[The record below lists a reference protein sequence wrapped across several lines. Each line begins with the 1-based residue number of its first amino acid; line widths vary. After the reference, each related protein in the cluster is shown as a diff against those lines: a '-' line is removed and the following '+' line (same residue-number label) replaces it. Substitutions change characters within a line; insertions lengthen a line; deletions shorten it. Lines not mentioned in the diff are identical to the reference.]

1 MQKKDFWK
9 GFGAA
14 LVLMAVVYFGGQF
27 LAQMN
32 IALPF
37 GMSTMAK
44 IRQIEKT
51 LDTYYVEDYDKELAE
66 ELMYTGLA
74 AGVGDPYTYYLSADS
89 LAEQMEK
96 NSGHFVGIGV
106 EIYAGDDG
114 YIVVS
119 SVTPGGPAEAAG
131 ILAEDKI
138 TEVDGESITG
148 KTAADVSAL
157 VKGEAGTDVTL
168 TIFRESTGEVLE
180 KTVTR
185 QDIQVK
191 TVSWRMMDDNI
202 GYIAITNFRENT
214 YSQFKEALDMLEA
227 EGMEKLVLD
236 LRNNTGGLVKS
247 AHEIGEELLP
257 EGIMVYTMD
266 KDGNREDTLCDDVY
280 NDVPLVVL
288 VNGNSAS
295 AAEILAGAIQDTG
308 RGQLIGTTTFGKGLV
323 QRLFTLPDGSGLN
336 VTIQKY
342 YTPNGTSIHGVGITP
357 DYEVE
362 LPEEYAQQTNIP
374 AEADTQ
380 LQKAVEV
387 LSEKTYNIV
396 KKQIFSEKRLFN
408 RLCFRYTDKKSMS
421 R

>member
-14 LVLMAVVYFGGQF
+14 FVLLAVIYFGGQF

-37 GMSTMAK
+37 GMSNMAK
-44 IRQIEKT
+44 ICQIEEM

-66 ELMYTGLA
+66 ELMYTGLV

-89 LAEQMEK
+89 LAEQVEK

-138 TEVDGESITG
+138 TEVDGENITG

-157 VKGEAGTDVTL
+157 VKGEEGTDVTL
-168 TIFRESTGEVLE
+168 TIFRESAGEVLE

-185 QDIQVK
+185 QDIQVQ

-202 GYIAITNFRENT
+202 GYISITNFRENT
-214 YSQFKEALDMLEA
+214 HNQFKEALDTLEA

-266 KDGNREDTLCDDVY
+266 KEGNREDTLCDDVY
-280 NDVPLVVL
+280 NDVPMVVL

-308 RGQLIGTTTFGKGLV
+308 RGELIGTTTFGKGLV

-387 LSEKTYNIV
+387 LSEKNI
-396 KKQIFSEKRLFN
+396 
-408 RLCFRYTDKKSMS
+408 
-421 R
+421 

>member
-44 IRQIEKT
+44 IRQIEEM

-66 ELMYTGLA
+66 ELMYTGLV

-89 LAEQMEK
+89 LAEQVEK

-157 VKGEAGTDVTL
+157 VKGEEGTDVTL

-185 QDIQVK
+185 QDIQVQ

-202 GYIAITNFRENT
+202 GYISITNFRENT
-214 YSQFKEALDMLEA
+214 YNQFKEALDTLEA

-266 KDGNREDTLCDDVY
+266 KEGNREDTLCDDVY
-280 NDVPLVVL
+280 NDVPMVVL

-308 RGQLIGTTTFGKGLV
+308 RGELIGTTTFGKGLV

-387 LSEKTYNIV
+387 LSEKNI
-396 KKQIFSEKRLFN
+396 
-408 RLCFRYTDKKSMS
+408 
-421 R
+421 

>member
-14 LVLMAVVYFGGQF
+14 FVLLAVIYFGGQF

-37 GMSTMAK
+37 GMSNTAK
-44 IRQIEKT
+44 IRQIEEM

-66 ELMYTGLA
+66 ELMYTGLV

-89 LAEQMEK
+89 LAEQVEK

-157 VKGEAGTDVTL
+157 VKGEEGTDVTL
-168 TIFRESTGEVLE
+168 TIFRENTGEVLE

-185 QDIQVK
+185 QDIQVQ

-202 GYIAITNFRENT
+202 GYISITNFRENT
-214 YSQFKEALDMLEA
+214 YSQFKEALDTLEA

-266 KDGNREDTLCDDVY
+266 KEGNREDTLCDDVY
-280 NDVPLVVL
+280 NDVPMVVL

-308 RGQLIGTTTFGKGLV
+308 RGELIGTTTFGKGLV

-342 YTPNGTSIHGVGITP
+342 YTPNGTSIHGVGIIP

-387 LSEKTYNIV
+387 LSEKNI
-396 KKQIFSEKRLFN
+396 
-408 RLCFRYTDKKSMS
+408 
-421 R
+421 

>member
-44 IRQIEKT
+44 IRQIEEM

-66 ELMYTGLA
+66 ELMYTGLV

-89 LAEQMEK
+89 LAEQVEK

-157 VKGEAGTDVTL
+157 VKGEEGTDVTL

-185 QDIQVK
+185 QDIQVQ

-202 GYIAITNFRENT
+202 GYISITNFRENT
-214 YSQFKEALDMLEA
+214 HNQFKEALDTLEA

-266 KDGNREDTLCDDVY
+266 KEGNREDTLCDDVY
-280 NDVPLVVL
+280 NDVPMVVL

-308 RGQLIGTTTFGKGLV
+308 RGELIGTTTFGKGLV

-387 LSEKTYNIV
+387 LSEKNI
-396 KKQIFSEKRLFN
+396 
-408 RLCFRYTDKKSMS
+408 
-421 R
+421 

>member
-14 LVLMAVVYFGGQF
+14 FVLLAVIYFGGQF

-37 GMSTMAK
+37 GMSNTAK
-44 IRQIEKT
+44 ICQIEEM

-66 ELMYTGLA
+66 ELMYTGLV

-89 LAEQMEK
+89 LAEQVEK

-185 QDIQVK
+185 QDIQVQ

-202 GYIAITNFRENT
+202 GYISITNFRENT
-214 YSQFKEALDMLEA
+214 HNQFKEALDTLEA

-266 KDGNREDTLCDDVY
+266 KEGNREDTLCDDVY
-280 NDVPLVVL
+280 NDVPMVVL

-308 RGQLIGTTTFGKGLV
+308 RGELIGTTTFGKGLV

-380 LQKAVEV
+380 LQKAMEV
-387 LSEKTYNIV
+387 LSEKNI
-396 KKQIFSEKRLFN
+396 
-408 RLCFRYTDKKSMS
+408 
-421 R
+421 

>member
-14 LVLMAVVYFGGQF
+14 LVMMAVVYFGGQF

-387 LSEKTYNIV
+387 LSEKNI
-396 KKQIFSEKRLFN
+396 
-408 RLCFRYTDKKSMS
+408 
-421 R
+421 

>member
-9 GFGAA
+9 GFGATF
-14 LVLMAVVYFGGQF
+14 VLLAVIYFGGQF

-37 GMSTMAK
+37 GMSNMAK
-44 IRQIEKT
+44 ICQIEEM

-66 ELMYTGLA
+66 ELMYTGLV

-89 LAEQMEK
+89 LAEQVEK

-157 VKGEAGTDVTL
+157 VKGEEGTDVTL

-185 QDIQVK
+185 QDIQVQ

-202 GYIAITNFRENT
+202 GYISITNFRENT
-214 YSQFKEALDMLEA
+214 YNQFKEALDTLEA

-266 KDGNREDTLCDDVY
+266 KEGNREDTLCDDVY
-280 NDVPLVVL
+280 NDVPMVVL

-295 AAEILAGAIQDTG
+295 AAEILAGAIQDTD
-308 RGQLIGTTTFGKGLV
+308 RGELIGTTTFGKGLV

-387 LSEKTYNIV
+387 LSEKNI
-396 KKQIFSEKRLFN
+396 
-408 RLCFRYTDKKSMS
+408 
-421 R
+421 

>member
-14 LVLMAVVYFGGQF
+14 LVLMAIVYFGGQF

-32 IALPF
+32 VALPF

-74 AGVGDPYTYYLSADS
+74 AGVGDPYTYYLPAES
-89 LAEQMEK
+89 LAEQVEK

-119 SVTPGGPAEAAG
+119 SVTAGGPAEAAG

-157 VKGEAGTDVTL
+157 VKGEEGTDVTL

-185 QDIQVK
+185 QDIQVQ

-202 GYIAITNFRENT
+202 GYISITNFRENT
-214 YSQFKEALDMLEA
+214 YSQFKEALDTLEV

-266 KDGNREDTLCDDVY
+266 KEGNREDTLCDDVY
-280 NDVPLVVL
+280 NDVPMVVL

-308 RGQLIGTTTFGKGLV
+308 RGELIGTTTFGKGLV

-387 LSEKTYNIV
+387 LSEKNI
-396 KKQIFSEKRLFN
+396 
-408 RLCFRYTDKKSMS
+408 
-421 R
+421 

>member
-14 LVLMAVVYFGGQF
+14 FVLLAVIYFGGQF

-37 GMSTMAK
+37 GMSNTVK
-44 IRQIEKT
+44 IRQIEEM

-66 ELMYTGLA
+66 ELMYTGLV

-89 LAEQMEK
+89 LAEQVEK

-157 VKGEAGTDVTL
+157 VKGEEGTDVTL

-185 QDIQVK
+185 QDIQVQ

-202 GYIAITNFRENT
+202 GYISITNFRENT
-214 YSQFKEALDMLEA
+214 YNQFKEALDTLEA

-266 KDGNREDTLCDDVY
+266 KEGNREDTLCDDVY
-280 NDVPLVVL
+280 NDVPMVVL

-308 RGQLIGTTTFGKGLV
+308 RGELIGTTTFGKGLV
-323 QRLFTLPDGSGLN
+323 QRIFTLPDGSGLN

-387 LSEKTYNIV
+387 LSEKNI
-396 KKQIFSEKRLFN
+396 
-408 RLCFRYTDKKSMS
+408 
-421 R
+421 

>member
-14 LVLMAVVYFGGQF
+14 FVLLAVIYFGGQF

-37 GMSTMAK
+37 GMSNTAK
-44 IRQIEKT
+44 IRQIEEM

-66 ELMYTGLA
+66 ELMYTGLV

-89 LAEQMEK
+89 LAEQVEK

-157 VKGEAGTDVTL
+157 VKGEEGTDVTL

-185 QDIQVK
+185 QDIQVQ
-191 TVSWRMMDDNI
+191 TVSWCMMDDNI
-202 GYIAITNFRENT
+202 GYISITNFRENT
-214 YSQFKEALDMLEA
+214 YNQFKEALDTLEA

-266 KDGNREDTLCDDVY
+266 KEGNREDTLCDDVY
-280 NDVPLVVL
+280 NDVPMVVL

-308 RGQLIGTTTFGKGLV
+308 RGELIGTTTFGKGLV

-387 LSEKTYNIV
+387 LSEKNI
-396 KKQIFSEKRLFN
+396 
-408 RLCFRYTDKKSMS
+408 
-421 R
+421 

>member
-14 LVLMAVVYFGGQF
+14 FVLLAVIYFGGQF

-74 AGVGDPYTYYLSADS
+74 AGVGDPYTYYLSTDS
-89 LAEQMEK
+89 LAEQVEK

-157 VKGEAGTDVTL
+157 VKGEEGTDVTL

-185 QDIQVK
+185 QDIQVQ

-202 GYIAITNFRENT
+202 GYISITNFRENT
-214 YSQFKEALDMLEA
+214 YSQFKEALDTLEA

-266 KDGNREDTLCDDVY
+266 KEGNREDTLCDDVY
-280 NDVPLVVL
+280 NDVPMVVL

-308 RGQLIGTTTFGKGLV
+308 RGELIGTTTFGKGLV

-387 LSEKTYNIV
+387 LSEKNI
-396 KKQIFSEKRLFN
+396 
-408 RLCFRYTDKKSMS
+408 
-421 R
+421 

>member
-14 LVLMAVVYFGGQF
+14 FVLLAVICFGGQF

-37 GMSTMAK
+37 GMSNTAK
-44 IRQIEKT
+44 IRQIEEM

-66 ELMYTGLA
+66 ELMYTGLV

-89 LAEQMEK
+89 LAEQVEK

-148 KTAADVSAL
+148 KTAADVSSL
-157 VKGEAGTDVTL
+157 VKGEEGTDVTL

-191 TVSWRMMDDNI
+191 TVSWSMMDDNI
-202 GYIAITNFRENT
+202 GYISITNFRENT
-214 YSQFKEALDMLEA
+214 YSQFKEALDTLEA

-266 KDGNREDTLCDDVY
+266 KEGNREDTLCDDVY
-280 NDVPLVVL
+280 NDVPMVVL

-308 RGQLIGTTTFGKGLV
+308 RGELIGTTTFGKGLV

-387 LSEKTYNIV
+387 LSEKNI
-396 KKQIFSEKRLFN
+396 
-408 RLCFRYTDKKSMS
+408 
-421 R
+421 

>member
-14 LVLMAVVYFGGQF
+14 FVLLAVIYFGGQF

-37 GMSTMAK
+37 GMSNTAK
-44 IRQIEKT
+44 IRQIEEM

-66 ELMYTGLA
+66 ELMYTGLV

-89 LAEQMEK
+89 LAEQVEK

-157 VKGEAGTDVTL
+157 VKGEEGTDVTL

-185 QDIQVK
+185 QDIQVQ

-202 GYIAITNFRENT
+202 GYISITNFRENT
-214 YSQFKEALDMLEA
+214 YNQFKEALDTLEA

-266 KDGNREDTLCDDVY
+266 KAGNREDTLCDDVY
-280 NDVPLVVL
+280 NDVPMVVL

-308 RGQLIGTTTFGKGLV
+308 RGELIGTTTFGKGLV

-387 LSEKTYNIV
+387 LSEKNI
-396 KKQIFSEKRLFN
+396 
-408 RLCFRYTDKKSMS
+408 
-421 R
+421 

>member
-14 LVLMAVVYFGGQF
+14 FVLLAVIYFGGQF

-37 GMSTMAK
+37 GMSNTAK
-44 IRQIEKT
+44 IRQIEEM

-66 ELMYTGLA
+66 ELMYTGLV

-89 LAEQMEK
+89 LAEQVEK

-157 VKGEAGTDVTL
+157 VKGEEGTDVTL

-185 QDIQVK
+185 QDIQVQ

-202 GYIAITNFRENT
+202 GYISITNFRENT
-214 YSQFKEALDMLEA
+214 YNQFKEALDTLEA

-266 KDGNREDTLCDDVY
+266 KEGNREDTLCDDVY
-280 NDVPLVVL
+280 NDVPMVVL

-308 RGQLIGTTTFGKGLV
+308 RGELIGTTTFGKGLV

-374 AEADTQ
+374 AEVDTQ

-387 LSEKTYNIV
+387 LSEKNI
-396 KKQIFSEKRLFN
+396 
-408 RLCFRYTDKKSMS
+408 
-421 R
+421 

>member
-14 LVLMAVVYFGGQF
+14 FVLLAVIYFGGQF

-37 GMSTMAK
+37 GMSNTAK
-44 IRQIEKT
+44 IRQIEEM

-66 ELMYTGLA
+66 ELMYTGLV

-89 LAEQMEK
+89 LAEQVEK

-157 VKGEAGTDVTL
+157 VKGEEGTDVTL

-185 QDIQVK
+185 QDIQVQ

-202 GYIAITNFRENT
+202 GYISITNFRENT
-214 YSQFKEALDMLEA
+214 YNQLKEALDTLEA

-266 KDGNREDTLCDDVY
+266 KEGNREDTLCDDVY
-280 NDVPLVVL
+280 NDLPMVVL

-308 RGQLIGTTTFGKGLV
+308 RGELIGTTTFGKGLV

-387 LSEKTYNIV
+387 LSEKNI
-396 KKQIFSEKRLFN
+396 
-408 RLCFRYTDKKSMS
+408 
-421 R
+421 

>member
-214 YSQFKEALDMLEA
+214 YSQFKEALDVLEA

-257 EGIMVYTMD
+257 ESIMVYTMD

-387 LSEKTYNIV
+387 LSEKNI
-396 KKQIFSEKRLFN
+396 
-408 RLCFRYTDKKSMS
+408 
-421 R
+421 

>member
-14 LVLMAVVYFGGQF
+14 FVLLAVIYFGGQF

-37 GMSTMAK
+37 GMSNTVK
-44 IRQIEKT
+44 IRQIEEM

-66 ELMYTGLA
+66 ELMYTGLV

-89 LAEQMEK
+89 LAEQVEK

-185 QDIQVK
+185 QDIQVQ

-202 GYIAITNFRENT
+202 GYISITNFRENT
-214 YSQFKEALDMLEA
+214 HNQFKEALDTLEA

-266 KDGNREDTLCDDVY
+266 KEGNREDTLCDDVY
-280 NDVPLVVL
+280 NDVPMVVL

-308 RGQLIGTTTFGKGLV
+308 RGELIGTTTFGKGLV

-380 LQKAVEV
+380 LQKAMEV
-387 LSEKTYNIV
+387 LSEKNI
-396 KKQIFSEKRLFN
+396 
-408 RLCFRYTDKKSMS
+408 
-421 R
+421 

>member
-14 LVLMAVVYFGGQF
+14 FVLLAVIYFGGQF

-37 GMSTMAK
+37 GMSNTAK
-44 IRQIEKT
+44 IRQIEEM

-66 ELMYTGLA
+66 ELMYTGLV

-89 LAEQMEK
+89 LAEQVEK

-157 VKGEAGTDVTL
+157 VKGEEGTDVTL

-185 QDIQVK
+185 QDIQVQ

-202 GYIAITNFRENT
+202 GYISITNFRENT
-214 YSQFKEALDMLEA
+214 YSQFKEALDTLEA

-266 KDGNREDTLCDDVY
+266 KEGNREDTLCDDVY

-308 RGQLIGTTTFGKGLV
+308 RGKLIGTTTFGKGLV

-387 LSEKTYNIV
+387 LSEKNI
-396 KKQIFSEKRLFN
+396 
-408 RLCFRYTDKKSMS
+408 
-421 R
+421 

>member
-14 LVLMAVVYFGGQF
+14 FVLLAVIYFGGQF

-37 GMSTMAK
+37 GMSNTVK
-44 IRQIEKT
+44 IRQIEEM

-66 ELMYTGLA
+66 ELMYTGLV

-89 LAEQMEK
+89 LAEQVEK

-106 EIYAGDDG
+106 EIYAGDGG

-148 KTAADVSAL
+148 KTAADVTAL
-157 VKGEAGTDVTL
+157 VKGEEGTDVTL

-185 QDIQVK
+185 QDIQVQ

-202 GYIAITNFRENT
+202 GYISIMNFRENT
-214 YSQFKEALDMLEA
+214 YNQFKEALDTLEA

-266 KDGNREDTLCDDVY
+266 KEGNREDTLCDDVY
-280 NDVPLVVL
+280 NDVPMVVL

-308 RGQLIGTTTFGKGLV
+308 RGELIGTTTFGKGLV

-387 LSEKTYNIV
+387 LSEKNI
-396 KKQIFSEKRLFN
+396 
-408 RLCFRYTDKKSMS
+408 
-421 R
+421 

>member
-37 GMSTMAK
+37 GMSNTAK
-44 IRQIEKT
+44 IRQIEEM

-66 ELMYTGLA
+66 ELMYTGLV

-89 LAEQMEK
+89 LAEQVEK

-157 VKGEAGTDVTL
+157 VKGEEGTDVTL

-202 GYIAITNFRENT
+202 GYISITNFRENT
-214 YSQFKEALDMLEA
+214 YSQFKEALDTLEA

-266 KDGNREDTLCDDVY
+266 KEGNREDTLCDDVY
-280 NDVPLVVL
+280 NDVPMVVL

-308 RGQLIGTTTFGKGLV
+308 RGELIGTTTFGKGLV

-387 LSEKTYNIV
+387 LSEKNI
-396 KKQIFSEKRLFN
+396 
-408 RLCFRYTDKKSMS
+408 
-421 R
+421 

>member
-14 LVLMAVVYFGGQF
+14 FVLLAVIYFGGQF

-37 GMSTMAK
+37 GMSNTAK
-44 IRQIEKT
+44 IRQIEEM

-66 ELMYTGLA
+66 ELMYTGLV

-89 LAEQMEK
+89 LAEQVEK

-157 VKGEAGTDVTL
+157 VKGEEGTDVTL

-185 QDIQVK
+185 QDIQVQ

-202 GYIAITNFRENT
+202 GYISITNFRENT
-214 YSQFKEALDMLEA
+214 YSQFKEALDTLEA

-266 KDGNREDTLCDDVY
+266 KEGNREDTLCDDVY
-280 NDVPLVVL
+280 NDVPMVVL

-308 RGQLIGTTTFGKGLV
+308 RGELIGTTTFGKGLV

-362 LPEEYAQQTNIP
+362 LPEEYAQQTNIL

-387 LSEKTYNIV
+387 LSEKNI
-396 KKQIFSEKRLFN
+396 
-408 RLCFRYTDKKSMS
+408 
-421 R
+421 

>member
-9 GFGAA
+9 VFGAA

-191 TVSWRMMDDNI
+191 TVSWRMMEDNI

-387 LSEKTYNIV
+387 LSEKNI
-396 KKQIFSEKRLFN
+396 
-408 RLCFRYTDKKSMS
+408 
-421 R
+421 

>member
-14 LVLMAVVYFGGQF
+14 FVLLAVIYFGGQF

-37 GMSTMAK
+37 GMSNTAK
-44 IRQIEKT
+44 IRQIEEM

-66 ELMYTGLA
+66 ELMYTGLV

-89 LAEQMEK
+89 LAEQVEK

-157 VKGEAGTDVTL
+157 VKGEEGTDVTL

-185 QDIQVK
+185 QDIQVQ

-202 GYIAITNFRENT
+202 GYISITNFRENT
-214 YSQFKEALDMLEA
+214 YNQFKEALDTLEA

-236 LRNNTGGLVKS
+236 LRNNTGGLIKS

-266 KDGNREDTLCDDVY
+266 KEGNREDTLCDDVY
-280 NDVPLVVL
+280 NDVPMVVL

-308 RGQLIGTTTFGKGLV
+308 RGELIGTTTFGKGLV

-387 LSEKTYNIV
+387 LSEKNI
-396 KKQIFSEKRLFN
+396 
-408 RLCFRYTDKKSMS
+408 
-421 R
+421 

>member
-14 LVLMAVVYFGGQF
+14 FVLLAVIYFGGQF

-37 GMSTMAK
+37 GMSNTAK
-44 IRQIEKT
+44 ICQIEEM

-66 ELMYTGLA
+66 ELMYTGLV

-89 LAEQMEK
+89 LAEQVEK

-157 VKGEAGTDVTL
+157 VKGEEGTDVTL

-185 QDIQVK
+185 QDIQVQ

-202 GYIAITNFRENT
+202 GYISITNFRENT
-214 YSQFKEALDMLEA
+214 HNQFKEALDTLEA

-266 KDGNREDTLCDDVY
+266 KEGNREDTLCDDVY
-280 NDVPLVVL
+280 NDVPMVVL

-308 RGQLIGTTTFGKGLV
+308 RGELIGTTTFGKGLV

-362 LPEEYAQQTNIP
+362 LPEEYAQQANIP

-387 LSEKTYNIV
+387 LSEKNI
-396 KKQIFSEKRLFN
+396 
-408 RLCFRYTDKKSMS
+408 
-421 R
+421 

>member
-14 LVLMAVVYFGGQF
+14 FVLLAVIYFGGQF

-37 GMSTMAK
+37 GMSNTAK
-44 IRQIEKT
+44 IRQIEEM

-66 ELMYTGLA
+66 ELMYTGLV

-89 LAEQMEK
+89 LAEQVEK

-157 VKGEAGTDVTL
+157 VKGEEGTDVTL

-185 QDIQVK
+185 QDIQVQ

-202 GYIAITNFRENT
+202 GYISITNFRENT
-214 YSQFKEALDMLEA
+214 YNQFKEALDTLEA

-266 KDGNREDTLCDDVY
+266 KEGNREDTLCDDVY
-280 NDVPLVVL
+280 NDVPMVVL

-308 RGQLIGTTTFGKGLV
+308 RGELIGTTTFGKGLV

-342 YTPNGTSIHGVGITP
+342 YAPNGTSIHGVGITP

-387 LSEKTYNIV
+387 LSEKNI
-396 KKQIFSEKRLFN
+396 
-408 RLCFRYTDKKSMS
+408 
-421 R
+421 

>member
-14 LVLMAVVYFGGQF
+14 FVLLAVIYFGGQF

-32 IALPF
+32 IAL
-37 GMSTMAK
+37 
-44 IRQIEKT
+44 

-66 ELMYTGLA
+66 ELMYTGLV

-89 LAEQMEK
+89 LAEQVEK

-157 VKGEAGTDVTL
+157 VKGEEGTDVTL

-185 QDIQVK
+185 QDIQVQ

-202 GYIAITNFRENT
+202 GYISITNFRENT
-214 YSQFKEALDMLEA
+214 HNQFKEALDTLEA

-266 KDGNREDTLCDDVY
+266 KEGNREDTLCDDVY
-280 NDVPLVVL
+280 NDVPMVVL

-308 RGQLIGTTTFGKGLV
+308 RGELIGTTTFGKGLV

-387 LSEKTYNIV
+387 LSEKNI
-396 KKQIFSEKRLFN
+396 
-408 RLCFRYTDKKSMS
+408 
-421 R
+421 

>member
-44 IRQIEKT
+44 IRQIEKA

-89 LAEQMEK
+89 LAGQMEK

-191 TVSWRMMDDNI
+191 TVSWRMMEDNI

-387 LSEKTYNIV
+387 LSEKNI
-396 KKQIFSEKRLFN
+396 
-408 RLCFRYTDKKSMS
+408 
-421 R
+421 

>member
-14 LVLMAVVYFGGQF
+14 FVLLAVIYFGGQF

-37 GMSTMAK
+37 GMSNMAK
-44 IRQIEKT
+44 ICQIEEM

-66 ELMYTGLA
+66 ELMYTGLV

-89 LAEQMEK
+89 LAEQVEK

-157 VKGEAGTDVTL
+157 VKGEEGTDVTL

-185 QDIQVK
+185 QDIQVQ

-202 GYIAITNFRENT
+202 GYISITNFRENT
-214 YSQFKEALDMLEA
+214 YNQFKEALDTLEA

-266 KDGNREDTLCDDVY
+266 KEGNREDTLCDDVY
-280 NDVPLVVL
+280 NDVPMVVL

-308 RGQLIGTTTFGKGLV
+308 RGELIGTTTFGKGLV

-362 LPEEYAQQTNIP
+362 LPEEYAQQANIP

-387 LSEKTYNIV
+387 LSEKNI
-396 KKQIFSEKRLFN
+396 
-408 RLCFRYTDKKSMS
+408 
-421 R
+421 

>member
-14 LVLMAVVYFGGQF
+14 FVLLAVIYFGGQF

-37 GMSTMAK
+37 GMSNTAK
-44 IRQIEKT
+44 IRQIEEM

-66 ELMYTGLA
+66 ELMYTGLV

-157 VKGEAGTDVTL
+157 VKGEEGTDVTL

-185 QDIQVK
+185 QDIQVQ

-202 GYIAITNFRENT
+202 GYISITNFRENT
-214 YSQFKEALDMLEA
+214 YSQFKEALDTLEA

-266 KDGNREDTLCDDVY
+266 KEGNREDTLCDDVY

-387 LSEKTYNIV
+387 LSEKNI
-396 KKQIFSEKRLFN
+396 
-408 RLCFRYTDKKSMS
+408 
-421 R
+421 

>member
-14 LVLMAVVYFGGQF
+14 VVLMAAVSVGGQL

-32 IALPF
+32 VALPF
-37 GMSTMAK
+37 GLSSMAK

-51 LDTYYVEDYDKELAE
+51 LDTYYVEEYDKELSE

-74 AGVGDPYTYYLSADS
+74 AGVGDPYTYYLPAES

-119 SVTPGGPAEAAG
+119 GVTPGGPAEAAG

-191 TVSWRMMDDNI
+191 TVSWRMMEDNI

-214 YSQFKEALDMLEA
+214 YSQFKEALDTLEA

-266 KDGNREDTLCDDVY
+266 KEGNREDTLCDDVY

-308 RGQLIGTTTFGKGLV
+308 RGELIGTTTFGKGLV

-362 LPEEYAQQTNIP
+362 LPEEYAQQTEIP
-374 AEADTQ
+374 AEADVQ

-387 LSEKTYNIV
+387 LSEKNI
-396 KKQIFSEKRLFN
+396 
-408 RLCFRYTDKKSMS
+408 
-421 R
+421 

>member
-266 KDGNREDTLCDDVY
+266 KDANREDTLCDDVY

-387 LSEKTYNIV
+387 LSEKNI
-396 KKQIFSEKRLFN
+396 
-408 RLCFRYTDKKSMS
+408 
-421 R
+421 

>member
-1 MQKKDFWK
+1 LQKKDFWK

-14 LVLMAVVYFGGQF
+14 FVLLAVIYFGGQF

-37 GMSTMAK
+37 GMSNTAK
-44 IRQIEKT
+44 ICQIEEM

-66 ELMYTGLA
+66 ELMYTGLV

-89 LAEQMEK
+89 LAEQVEK

-157 VKGEAGTDVTL
+157 VKGEEGTDVTL

-185 QDIQVK
+185 QDIQVQ

-202 GYIAITNFRENT
+202 GYISIMNFRENT
-214 YSQFKEALDMLEA
+214 YNQFKEALDTLEA

-266 KDGNREDTLCDDVY
+266 KEGNREDTLCDDVY
-280 NDVPLVVL
+280 NDVPMVVL

-308 RGQLIGTTTFGKGLV
+308 RGELIGTTTFGKGLV

-387 LSEKTYNIV
+387 LSEKNI
-396 KKQIFSEKRLFN
+396 
-408 RLCFRYTDKKSMS
+408 
-421 R
+421 

>member
-266 KDGNREDTLCDDVY
+266 KEGNREDTLCDDVY

-387 LSEKTYNIV
+387 LSEKNI
-396 KKQIFSEKRLFN
+396 
-408 RLCFRYTDKKSMS
+408 
-421 R
+421 

>member
-14 LVLMAVVYFGGQF
+14 FVLLAVIYFGGQF

-37 GMSTMAK
+37 GMSNTAK
-44 IRQIEKT
+44 IRQIEEM

-66 ELMYTGLA
+66 ELMYTGLV

-89 LAEQMEK
+89 LAEQVEK

-157 VKGEAGTDVTL
+157 VKGEEGTDVTL

-185 QDIQVK
+185 QDIQVQ

-202 GYIAITNFRENT
+202 GYISITNFRENT
-214 YSQFKEALDMLEA
+214 YSQFKEALDTLEA

-266 KDGNREDTLCDDVY
+266 KEGNREDTLCDDVY

-308 RGQLIGTTTFGKGLV
+308 RGELIGTTTFGKGLV

-387 LSEKTYNIV
+387 LSEKNI
-396 KKQIFSEKRLFN
+396 
-408 RLCFRYTDKKSMS
+408 
-421 R
+421 

>member
-387 LSEKTYNIV
+387 LSEKNI
-396 KKQIFSEKRLFN
+396 
-408 RLCFRYTDKKSMS
+408 
-421 R
+421 

>member
-14 LVLMAVVYFGGQF
+14 FVLLAVIYFGGQF

-37 GMSTMAK
+37 GMSNTAK
-44 IRQIEKT
+44 IRQIEEM

-66 ELMYTGLA
+66 ELMYTGLV

-89 LAEQMEK
+89 LAEQVEK

-148 KTAADVSAL
+148 KTAADVSSL
-157 VKGEAGTDVTL
+157 VKGEEGTDVTL

-191 TVSWRMMDDNI
+191 TVSWSMMDDNI
-202 GYIAITNFRENT
+202 GYISITNFRENT
-214 YSQFKEALDMLEA
+214 YSQFKEALDTLEA

-266 KDGNREDTLCDDVY
+266 KEGNREDTLCDDVY
-280 NDVPLVVL
+280 NDVPMVVL

-308 RGQLIGTTTFGKGLV
+308 RGELIGTTTFGKGLV

-387 LSEKTYNIV
+387 LSEKNI
-396 KKQIFSEKRLFN
+396 
-408 RLCFRYTDKKSMS
+408 
-421 R
+421 

>member
-14 LVLMAVVYFGGQF
+14 FVLLAVIYFGGQF

-37 GMSTMAK
+37 GMSNTAK
-44 IRQIEKT
+44 IRQIEEM

-66 ELMYTGLA
+66 ELMYTGLV

-89 LAEQMEK
+89 LAEQVEK

-157 VKGEAGTDVTL
+157 VKGEEGTDVTL

-185 QDIQVK
+185 QDIQVQ

-202 GYIAITNFRENT
+202 GYISITNFRENT
-214 YSQFKEALDMLEA
+214 HNQFKEALDTLEA

-247 AHEIGEELLP
+247 AQEIGEELLP

-266 KDGNREDTLCDDVY
+266 KEGNREDTLCDDVY
-280 NDVPLVVL
+280 NDVPMVVL

-308 RGQLIGTTTFGKGLV
+308 RGELIGTTTFGKGLV

-387 LSEKTYNIV
+387 LSEKNI
-396 KKQIFSEKRLFN
+396 
-408 RLCFRYTDKKSMS
+408 
-421 R
+421 

>member
-14 LVLMAVVYFGGQF
+14 FVLLAVIYFGGQF

-37 GMSTMAK
+37 GMSNTAK
-44 IRQIEKT
+44 ICQIEEV

-66 ELMYTGLA
+66 ELMYTGLV

-89 LAEQMEK
+89 LAEQVEK

-157 VKGEAGTDVTL
+157 VKGEEGTDVTL
-168 TIFRESTGEVLE
+168 TIFRESSGEVLE

-185 QDIQVK
+185 QDIQVQ

-202 GYIAITNFRENT
+202 GYISITNFRENT
-214 YSQFKEALDMLEA
+214 HNQFKEALDTLEA

-266 KDGNREDTLCDDVY
+266 KEGNREDTLCDDVY
-280 NDVPLVVL
+280 NDVPMVVL

-308 RGQLIGTTTFGKGLV
+308 RGELIGTTTFGKGLV

-387 LSEKTYNIV
+387 LSEKNI
-396 KKQIFSEKRLFN
+396 
-408 RLCFRYTDKKSMS
+408 
-421 R
+421 